1 MTEPIKYSEIFSG
14 IKKEFAKKYDKDN
27 NNKLDTK
34 EYSLFCKD
42 WLEYT
47 NSNKAGKN
55 SSIFVAK
62 QDAVKDYKPIIS
74 GSLNV
79 TKKSNSTQTAL
90 EKNVNMVVNEA
101 KKWDVEI
108 SPQLAEYWA
117 TKTEKIAKAN
127 NLPTS
132 LLISIIS
139 QETHGNFQKNINSK
153 NGAGP
158 MQVVETSVKDFFPG
172 AKGNRMGVYKLL
184 NPKLLDEVLYTNK
197 NGQKT
202 LRYSNTESLR
212 NACANDDEYGM
223 KVGLLIFQ
231 MKYVEAVSK
240 LKDISLK
247 ESIEKLK
254 NKSIKLS
261 EQENKTA
268 IKIALANYNSVFRS
282 YAPNVVDS
290 LRKHGF
296 DFKKSNLIKA

>member
-62 QDAVKDYKPIIS
+62 QDAVKDYKPIIY
-74 GSLNV
+74 GSSKV
-79 TKKSNSTQTAL
+79 TTKSNSTQTAH

-101 KKWDVEI
+101 KKWDVQI

-117 TKTEKIAKAN
+117 TKTEKVAKAN
-127 NLPTS
+127 NLPAS

-139 QETHGNFQKNINSK
+139 QETHGNFQ
-153 NGAGP
+153 
-158 MQVVETSVKDFFPG
+158 TSVMDFYPS
-172 AKGNRMGVYKLL
+172 AEGNRNDVYELL

-197 NGQKT
+197 NGQKK
-202 LRYSNTESLR
+202 LRYRNIESLR
-212 NACANDDEYGM
+212 NACAKDDEYGM

>member
-1 MTEPIKYSEIFSG
+1 M
-14 IKKEFAKKYDKDN
+14 
-27 NNKLDTK
+27 
-34 EYSLFCKD
+34 
-42 WLEYT
+42 
-47 NSNKAGKN
+47 
-55 SSIFVAK
+55 
-62 QDAVKDYKPIIS
+62 
-74 GSLNV
+74 
-79 TKKSNSTQTAL
+79 
-90 EKNVNMVVNEA
+90 
-101 KKWDVEI
+101 
-108 SPQLAEYWA
+108 AEYWA
-117 TKTEKIAKAN
+117 TKTEKVAQAN
-127 NLPTS
+127 NLPAS

-139 QETHGNFQKNINSK
+139 QETHGNFKKNENSE

-158 MQVVETSVKDFFPG
+158 MQVVKKSVKDFYPG
-172 AKGNRMGVYKLL
+172 AEGNRNDVYELL